1 MAYKAL
7 YRTYR
12 PQVFNDVVGQEAVVK
27 TLQNAIINNKIS
39 HAYLF
44 SGPRG
49 TGKTSIAR
57 IFAKALNCINVKNGE
72 PCDECDSCR
81 EISEGISPDVI
92 EIDAASNNGVDE
104 IRDIREK
111 VKYLPSG
118 AKYKVYIIDEVHM
131 LSGGAFNALL
141 KTLEEPP
148 KHVIFI
154 LATTEPQKLP
164 ATIISRCQ
172 RYEFKSLTTVEINYE
187 LKKICESEKVTIS
200 EEALNAI
207 SEAAEGA
214 MRDALSILDQAIS
227 YGNKNITVEDINV
240 VTGTLSLDKVIALA
254 NSIESKDVHS
264 TLEIINE
271 LLLSGKEI
279 SKIVDGLLIFYRDLI
294 LYQSV
299 GAENLNKYIFS
310 KEQFKEI
317 ASKIATQKVMY
328 FIDVLSDIQTKVK
341 NTTTPNV
348 FLEIALIKMCN
359 ISVEELDV
367 MKRLAE
373 LEEKFNNLNM
383 DGVMNVSNDSIVDNE
398 KVNMLETRINQITA
412 ELSRLELRKQ
422 IDKLN
427 DLQAKINYNISSNN
441 SDESTNSE
449 IRYLK
454 DKISELEMETKELH
468 IDELEEIKEAVK
480 NLQNN
485 TPLGNIDDLK
495 ERISNLEKNQNK
507 TEDFSAIT
515 ERISKLE
522 NQDKVDLSAISK
534 HIEEIENKLAV
545 ASFEDVDL
553 NEISEKL
560 ASLNKNENINT
571 DKLNEKIKEIENIVN
586 NTLKTKVSQIEE
598 ENYSISDDLDQI
610 KTKVVELEN
619 KSYDMSKGNVNLD
632 ADVLN
637 EISDK
642 LLALEKK
649 VYQIMAGE
657 LAAYKTTK
665 KEIKKNNGQIMLFG
679 NDILGIEDYEI
690 NAKEKYD
697 FGDLQSETQEQPK
710 NEEAVQSI
718 GNSIIKAEMDSH
730 NFSYNEEESK
740 EPLVS
745 IEPINVTE
753 TSNDT
758 FIVQKEKVEEES
770 KKKNIVNEDSIDE
783 NAESEEIFD
792 AVKKVEIVDKPQE
805 DLDDKAGLFETASSI
820 IDRPVVEKKSNNVV
834 SQFFDSEKGEE
845 VINKELSS
853 IVVKKK
859 TSESYELEKDLIAR
873 ETAYDPF
880 YSKAKAPEAESNTTV
895 QEEEHIGDKFA
906 TYNIKYIEQI
916 LHDSRAIEARNDK
929 ARIEQIWKVMN
940 KGARPENFTI
950 IETLQEGKVVAVGNK
965 EFIIVFSTVELCN
978 QVMRA
983 RFKDVALR
991 ILYELLGDRYNYV
1004 ALPIDA
1010 WKAKSVE
1017 YKQQYQIG
1025 TKFPT
1030 LTPLNIKGL
1039 EILSNDEEYRNDK
1052 EQAIDQTVKMFGN
1065 GVKIE

>member
-12 PQVFNDVVGQEAVVK
+12 PQIFNDVVGQEAVVK

-57 IFAKALNCINVKNGE
+57 IFAKTLNCNNITNGE

-118 AKYKVYIIDEVHM
+118 SKYKIYIIDEVHM

-172 RYEFKSLTTVEINYE
+172 RYEFKALTTIEINYQ

-227 YGNKNITVEDINV
+227 YGTKNITVDDINI

-254 NSIESKDVHS
+254 KAIENKDVHQ
-264 TLEIINE
+264 TLEIVND
-271 LLLSGKEI
+271 LLVHGKEI

-299 GAENLNKYIFS
+299 GAENLNKYIFE

-317 ASKIATQKVMY
+317 ASSIPMQKVMY
-328 FIDVLSDIQTKVK
+328 FIDVLSDVQSKVK

-373 LEEKFNNLNM
+373 LEEKFNNIDVN
-383 DGVMNVSNDSIVDNE
+383 GSISNVSSSEVDNE
-398 KVNMLETRINQITA
+398 KVNMLEARINQITG

-422 IDKLN
+422 IEKIN
-427 DLQAKINYNISSNN
+427 ELQAKVNYNM
-441 SDESTNSE
+441 TNASVDKT
-449 IRYLK
+449 IDTDIQYLK
-454 DKISELEMETKELH
+454 DKISELELETKAMHSDQL
-468 IDELEEIKEAVK
+468 DELETKI
-480 NLQNN
+480 NNMQNAS
-485 TPLGNIDDLK
+485 LGN
-495 ERISNLEKNQNK
+495 
-507 TEDFSAIT
+507 
-515 ERISKLE
+515 
-522 NQDKVDLSAISK
+522 VDLSDVY
-534 HIEEIENKLAV
+534 NKIH
-545 ASFEDVDL
+545 DL
-553 NEISEKL
+553 ETKVVSNNQLGDIRETVNHTNNDNIDLSDIYNR
-560 ASLNKNENINT
+560 LNILEQTKGVKDIDLT
-571 DKLNEKIKEIENIVN
+571 SVN
-586 NTLKTKVSQIEE
+586 NRIKTIEDLIHNTLENKVSQIEDD
-598 ENYSISDDLDQI
+598 NYSISEDLSQI
-610 KTKVVELEN
+610 KEKIVELEN
-619 KSYDMSKGNVNLD
+619 KSYDISKGNVHYD
-632 ADVLN
+632 ADTLN

-642 LLALEKK
+642 LLALEKR

-657 LAAYKTTK
+657 LAANKIAK
-665 KEIKKNNGQIMLFG
+665 KEIKRNNGQIMLFG

-697 FGDLQSETQEQPK
+697 FGELEQENDDDQVEETNVNNQTEVKVQEPIEDIVKEDINPQEEKTSIADSIVRAEIESNSFTYEQEEQVASDEPIQVEDSED
-710 NEEAVQSI
+710 V
-718 GNSIIKAEMDSH
+718 
-730 NFSYNEEESK
+730 EEERVPEAK
-740 EPLVS
+740 EP
-745 IEPINVTE
+745 
-753 TSNDT
+753 
-758 FIVQKEKVEEES
+758 VQPEIFEITKEVPAVEKVEEQS
-770 KKKNIVNEDSIDE
+770 TYKT
-783 NAESEEIFD
+783 
-792 AVKKVEIVDKPQE
+792 
-805 DLDDKAGLFETASSI
+805 GLFETASSI
-820 IDRPVVEKKSNNVV
+820 VDRTVPEKKSNNVV

-859 TSESYELEKDLIAR
+859 INESYELEKDLIAR
-873 ETAYDPF
+873 ESAYDPF
-880 YSKAKAPEAESNTTV
+880 YSKKPMPETTADNDIPVEES
-895 QEEEHIGDKFA
+895 GRDKFA

-916 LHDSRAIEARNDK
+916 LHDSRSIEARNDK
-929 ARIEQIWKVMN
+929 ARIEQVWKMMN
-940 KGARPENFTI
+940 RDSRPENFSI
-950 IETLQEGKVVAVGNK
+950 IATLQEGKVAAVGNK
-965 EFIIVFSTVELCN
+965 EFIIVFPNVELCN
-978 QVMRA
+978 QVMRT
-983 RFKDVALR
+983 RFKDSALR
-991 ILYELLGDRYNYV
+991 ILYDLLGDRYNYV
-1004 ALPIDA
+1004 ALPTEVWA
-1010 WKAKSVE
+1010 AKSIE

-1025 TKFPT
+1025 TKYPK

-1039 EILSNDEEYRNDK
+1039 EILTSDEEYHNDK
-1052 EQAIDQTVKMFGN
+1052 DQAIDQTIRMFGN
-1065 GVKIE
+1065 DIKIE